1 MKKLS
6 ILNLIAL
13 GLVIVSQSFML
24 WRTQHWIDKMKQVA
38 VENKNLLEAQRQV
51 IVRLQAQLAAC
62 QVTSS
67 SADAIRAGSRAFRGY
82 EVSVRNRSMQ
92 SR

>member
-51 IVRLQAQLAAC
+51 IAHLQAQLAAC

-67 SADAIRAGSRAFRGY
+67 SADAIRAGSRVSREY
-82 EVSVRNRSMQ
+82 EASGRSRSMQ